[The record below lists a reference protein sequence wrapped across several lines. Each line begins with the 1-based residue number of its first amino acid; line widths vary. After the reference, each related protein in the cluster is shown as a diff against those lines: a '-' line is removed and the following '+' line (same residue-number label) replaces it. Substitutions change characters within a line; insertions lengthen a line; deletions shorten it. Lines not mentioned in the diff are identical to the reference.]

1 MYVKVINH
9 SFESRPNLGSIR
21 CWLPG
26 RIICQTLRYQM
37 MISVW
42 SCHFLNEL
50 HRTDDCKLDRSDA
63 DEEGIAYYNQTNLA
77 IKGIIAIGAMSK
89 MSSYA
94 GRTADAQRYSVCISC
109 LTLYRK
115 INQPIGYNR
124 SPLRWMENDWVRQ
137 WPTPPH
143 ILWRRWLLVDI
154 RLQSICW

>member
-1 MYVKVINH
+1 MSKLLTIH
-9 SFESRPNLGSIR
+9 SRANRTLAVSGADFLGGLFVRLFSIE
-21 CWLPG
+21 WW
-26 RIICQTLRYQM
+26 
-37 MISVW
+37 SV
-42 SCHFLNEL
+42 CHFLNEL

-115 INQPIGYNR
+115 IDQPIGYNR
-124 SPLRWMENDWVRQ
+124 SPLRWMENGWVRQ